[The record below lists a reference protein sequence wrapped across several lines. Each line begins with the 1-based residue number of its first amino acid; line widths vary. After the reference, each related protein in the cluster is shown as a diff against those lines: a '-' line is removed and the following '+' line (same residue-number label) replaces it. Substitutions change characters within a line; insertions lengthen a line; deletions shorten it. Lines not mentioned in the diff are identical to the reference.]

1 MLESH
6 VSVHLASDQDENAE
20 KKPTDAEEVECKP
33 RRKAYVH
40 KPFLYSRYYSDSDDE
55 VTVEERRKSVVS
67 FVNVDI
73 EGMVLAEHLCFTAF
87 TVTSKDLLGK

>member
-1 MLESH
+1 MLESY
-6 VSVHLASDQDENAE
+6 VFVYLASDQDENVE
-20 KKPTDAEEVECKP
+20 KKPSDAEEVERKP

-67 FVNVDI
+67 FINVDI
-73 EGMVLAEHLCFTAF
+73 KGMVLAEHLCFTAF
-87 TVTSKDLLGK
+87 TAKSKD